1 MDLLSYQLPA
11 YKYYDFEIRIHFEC
25 KHNKVLVDTYKKLV
39 LNKKVKVQILQDFCC
54 FFYLQQINIRLWWK
68 LLRLVQI

>member
-39 LNKKVKVQILQDFCC
+39 LNKKVKVQI
-54 FFYLQQINIRLWWK
+54 
-68 LLRLVQI
+68 